1 MRQDGCGER
10 QQTVRSLIW
19 LAAVVAVYAL
29 VIFGVAWLSVHP
41 VRTPLF
47 LSPGA
52 MDLPQE
58 DIEFI
63 SMDGIRIRGWW
74 MDSKAA
80 PRAPAP
86 DAARDTVV
94 ILLHGYLMTRSEL
107 TPLAAKLWKE
117 GCSCLLI
124 DFRAHGSSGG
134 KKCGVG
140 WLERQEVGSA
150 MAWVRE
156 RKPEARIVLV
166 GSSMGAAALSFA
178 AAEYGGASALILDC
192 GYSRLSSA
200 ALGWWRFIGGKWL
213 ALAFAPTVLAAAP
226 FVGVN
231 PFKID
236 VAKALE
242 KANLPTLLIH
252 GDRDLLALPS
262 EAERNLAACGEKGTL
277 IWMPNSNHAEGRWI
291 HPELYENAVMAFLRE
306 LDLI

>member
-1 MRQDGCGER
+1 M
-10 QQTVRSLIW
+10 IW
-19 LAAVVAVYAL
+19 IGTILVVYFL
-29 VIFGVAWLSVHP
+29 VIVGVAWLSVHP

-52 MDLPQE
+52 MELPQE
-58 DIEFI
+58 DVEFTTA
-63 SMDGIRIRGWW
+63 DGIRIRGWW
-74 MDSKAA
+74 MAA
-80 PRAPAP
+80 EGRQE
-86 DAARDTVV
+86 RKTVV

-107 TPLAAKLWKE
+107 TPLGARLWKQ

-140 WLERQEVGSA
+140 WLERLDVGAA

-156 RKPEARIVLV
+156 REPDARIVLI
-166 GSSMGAAALSFA
+166 GSSMGAAALSLA
-178 AAEYGGASALILDC
+178 AAEFGGASALILDC
-192 GYSRLSSA
+192 GYSRLTSA

-226 FVGVN
+226 LVGVN
-231 PFKID
+231 PFKVD
-236 VAKALE
+236 VARALT

-252 GDRDLLALPS
+252 GELDMLALPS
-262 EAERNLAACGEKGTL
+262 EAERNLAACGDKGKL

-306 LDLI
+306 HDLI